1 MNFEYKTEHLE
12 GISDNKPNETEI
24 IKHAKNKGFE
34 LKEVEIWFDKFQLF
48 WRFSAEYIN
57 KCHVCKSKGYKTT
70 LTNKSMAC
78 KKCKTY
84 WSE

>member
-48 WRFSAEYIN
+48 WRFSAEYTNQWLVKNVKLIGLNN
-57 KCHVCKSKGYKTT
+57 KK
-70 LTNKSMAC
+70 
-78 KKCKTY
+78 
-84 WSE
+84 